1 MMHCV
6 VFSVCHDTRPPPHTL
21 VHVTALLLATGQP
34 ASSPSISIGNG
45 ANARRPTS
53 ISSNTVTTSGT
64 CFRSKVVSTLWSVW
78 APTKAT
84 LQQKHEMQRKHRR
97 YEDGNNIN
105 DPQRLFS
112 FSIGLIP

>member
-1 MMHCV
+1 MHCV
-6 VFSVCHDTRPPPHTL
+6 VFSVCHDTRPPPHTS
-21 VHVTALLLATGQP
+21 ARQRP
-34 ASSPSISIGNG
+34 AAGYWTTSQLSKHFESHR

-97 YEDGNNIN
+97 YEDSNNTHNIVC
-105 DPQRLFS
+105 
-112 FSIGLIP
+112 GK